1 MATPQLPASGELPY
15 NNQNVLLSA
24 ENLRSLLTR
33 FSPDASYSDINL
45 FRNAFVHKS
54 YCTRK
59 NENFANG
66 NTACPADCLPLQE
79 ESNERLEFLGDAVI
93 NLVIGKYLFER
104 FPDESEGFLTKLRTK
119 LVNGNMLSD
128 LCKIACLQNFVMIS
142 KQIEEN
148 HGRLNKKI
156 LEDCFEAFVG
166 AMYLDAIANG
176 KNPIEIVGDWLITL
190 IEENID
196 FTQLIVQNTNFK
208 DTFLKYF
215 QHTYNYLP
223 KFYELSTDTTITGKV
238 YRVAVKDRQGAVI
251 STGTGG
257 TKKEAEN
264 DASQN
269 ALRFYGVH
277 APCANA

>member
-1 MATPQLPASGELPY
+1 MSSSSLSNLAPPQSDLPY

-24 ENLRSLLTR
+24 ENLSSLLTR
-33 FSPDASYSDINL
+33 FSPAATFQDINL

-59 NENFANG
+59 NENFNNG
-66 NTACPADCLPLQE
+66 NTACPPDCLPLQE

-119 LVNGNMLSD
+119 LVNGTMLAG
-128 LCKIACLQNFVMIS
+128 LCKIACLQNFIMLS

-148 HGRLNKKI
+148 HGRLNKNI
-156 LEDCFEAFVG
+156 LEDAFEAFVG
-166 AMYLDAIANG
+166 AMYLDAIASG
-176 KNPIEIVGDWLITL
+176 KNPIEVVSEWLITL

-196 FTQLIVQNTNFK
+196 FTQLIVQNTNYK

-223 KFYELSTDTTITGKV
+223 KFFELSSDTTITGKV

-251 STGTGG
+251 STGSGG

-269 ALRFYGVH
+269 ALKYFGVST
-277 APCANA
+277 